1 MEYLLS
7 FGLTNEDLEKIKSR
21 VDDETYSDLTLFKNI
36 VIKNIE
42 YLKEFGVENY
52 TQVIIKYPEIFLR
65 DEGSFKNI
73 FSKFDREDLINKCM
87 KNVAV
92 IKKMVEFVDN
102 N

>member
-7 FGLTNEDLEKIKSR
+7 FGLTNEDLETIKTH
-21 VDDETYSDLTLFKNI
+21 VPDDVYSELTLFKNI

-42 YLKEFGVENY
+42 YLRDFGVENFA
-52 TQVIIKYPEIFLR
+52 QVVIKYPEIFLR
-65 DEGSFKNI
+65 DEGSFRNV
-73 FSKFDREDLINKCM
+73 FSKFDREDLINKCK